1 MATYILKRK
10 IFNVIAAAAK
20 TGGDLL
26 SKAGGG
32 NKMMGAMTV
41 GGIGMTAISG
51 KSQRKE
57 QEAQNQQALQ
67 EQKNTLNQLNDIAK
81 S

>member
-1 MATYILKRK
+1 MATYVFKRK
-10 IFNVIAAAAK
+10 IFNAIAAAAK
-20 TGGDLL
+20 TGGNLL

-32 NKMMGAMTV
+32 SKMMGAMTV
-41 GGIGMTAISG
+41 GGVGMTAVSG
-51 KSQRKE
+51 KKQRAE
-57 QEAQNQQALQ
+57 QESQNQQALQ